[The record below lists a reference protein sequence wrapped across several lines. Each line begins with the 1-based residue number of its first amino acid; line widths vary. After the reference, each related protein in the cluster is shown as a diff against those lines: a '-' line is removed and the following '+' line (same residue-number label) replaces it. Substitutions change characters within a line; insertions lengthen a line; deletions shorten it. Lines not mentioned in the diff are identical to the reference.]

1 MRHLNGLG
9 GTLAATLLA
18 SLAIALQPAA
28 AQAAQKVFP
37 FSNCTSF
44 DAVDNITTAAFN
56 YYSPSDDPVEED
68 VGQDNFFSPGPP
80 DEGQTTFFFPGVNL
94 DAFEV
99 SFVSSFTPSLTWQL
113 NGMTA
118 TASTTEPECTISA
131 DGQPQQEEA
140 PAISGT
146 PVVGRQLAAYPGL
159 YKGWVY
165 RIGFQWQRQ
174 NPDTTWSDIGGA
186 TGFTYTPTTTDAGK
200 ALRVEVKA
208 DSPGSRWGHPGA
220 FPAIAD
226 SSPTSPVATPAAAPV
241 PKISGITIVGQTLK
255 ASAGTGTFSYD
266 WQRCTLTSCTSTG
279 GTGATYVLTNADV
292 GRFMRVAVAPADG
305 PQGVS
310 AETTPVL
317 PRPLHH

>member
-1 MRHLNGLG
+1 MRPLNGLG

-28 AQAAQKVFP
+28 AEAAPTIFP
-37 FSNCTSF
+37 FSNCTTF
-44 DAVDNITTAAFN
+44 DAVDNITSAAFN
-56 YYSPSDDPVEED
+56 YYSPYDDPVEED
-68 VGQDNFFSPGPP
+68 IGTDNFFSPSPP
-80 DEGQTTFFFPGVNL
+80 DQGQTTLFFPGVNL

-99 SFVSSFTPSLTWQL
+99 SFADVLTPSITWQL

-131 DGQPQQEEA
+131 DGQPQQEDA

-165 RIGFQWQRQ
+165 RIKFQWQRQ

-186 TGFTYTPTTTDAGK
+186 TTFTYTPTTTDAGK
-200 ALRVEVKA
+200 ALRVEVTA

-220 FPAIAD
+220 SPAIVD
-226 SSPTSPVATPAAAPV
+226 SAPTSPVATPAAAPV

-255 ASAGTGTFSYD
+255 ASAGTATFSYD

-292 GRFMRVAVAPADG
+292 AHFMRVAVTPTGG

-310 AETTPVL
+310 AETTLVL
-317 PRPLHH
+317 PRLHH